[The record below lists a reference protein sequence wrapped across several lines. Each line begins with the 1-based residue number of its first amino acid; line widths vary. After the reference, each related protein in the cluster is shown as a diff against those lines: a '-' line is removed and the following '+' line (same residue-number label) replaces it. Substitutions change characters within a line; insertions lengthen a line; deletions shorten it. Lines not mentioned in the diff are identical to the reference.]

1 MKKMLN
7 KVEEAVDEM
16 IDGFVKARP
25 DHVKRWAGNPRVVV
39 RANQKG
45 PGKVGLV
52 IGNGSGHE
60 PIAVGWVG
68 DGMLDANAVGD
79 IFAAPPPELIC
90 DAIRAADS
98 GAGVL
103 LLISNHAGDVMNGE
117 AGADLARAAGIE
129 VETLWMYDDI
139 SSAPRD
145 QLDRR
150 RGAPGTT
157 FIYKIVGARAEQGAG
172 LQELKTLGESVRDAT
187 CTLAA
192 SLTPGVSP
200 LTRLPMFT
208 LPENEVF
215 VGMGVHGEPG
225 VASMPAGAADDIVA
239 FMAGKIL
246 DDLPFRQGDAVLAMV
261 NGMGGTTLMELLVIY
276 RKFAECLGERGVELA
291 ADPLIGTYVTTQEM
305 GGFSLSL
312 CRVEPSMVALWNE
325 PQGAPFFAM

>member
-7 KVEEAVDEM
+7 NVDNAVDEM
-16 IDGFVKARP
+16 IDGFIRSRP
-25 DHVKRWAGNPRVVV
+25 NHVKRWAGNPRVVV
-39 RANQKG
+39 RHTPKA

-68 DGMLDANAVGD
+68 EGMLDANAVGD
-79 IFAAPPPELIC
+79 IFAAPPPELVC
-90 DAIRAADS
+90 DAIRAADG

-117 AGADLARAAGIE
+117 AGADLAREAGSE

-139 SSAPRD
+139 STGPRD

-150 RGAPGTT
+150 RGGPGTT

-172 LQELKTLGESVRDAT
+172 LQELKALGESVRDVT

-200 LTRLPMFT
+200 LTGLPMFT

-225 VASMPAGAADDIVA
+225 MASLPAGSADEIVD

-246 DDLPFRQGDAVLAMV
+246 DDLPFRQGDQVLAMV
-261 NGMGGTTLMELLVIY
+261 NGMGGTTLMELFIVF
-276 RKFAECLGERGVELA
+276 RKFAQCLDERGVQLA
-291 ADPLIGTYVTTQEM
+291 ADPLVGTYVTTQEM

-312 CRVEPSMVALWNE
+312 CKADQTMVSLWNQ
-325 PQGAPFFAM
+325 PQNAPFFQL

>member
-7 KVEEAVDEM
+7 KVDDAVDEM
-16 IDGFVKARP
+16 IDGLVRARP
-25 DHVKRWAGNPRVVV
+25 GQVRRWEGNPRVVV
-39 RANQKG
+39 RATRKP

-90 DAIRAADS
+90 DAIRAADT

-117 AGADLARAAGIE
+117 AGADLAREAGIE

-139 SSAPRD
+139 STGPRD

-172 LQELKTLGESVRDAT
+172 LRELKALGEAVRNAT

-200 LTRLPMFT
+200 LTGLPMFS
-208 LPENEVF
+208 LPDNEIF

-225 VASMPAGAADDIVA
+225 MASLPAGSADAIVD

-246 DDLPFRQGDAVLAMV
+246 DDLPFRKGDKVLAMV
-261 NGMGGTTLMELLVIY
+261 NGMGGTTLMELMVIFRRY
-276 RKFAECLGERGVELA
+276 SQCLDERGVELA
-291 ADPLIGTYVTTQEM
+291 ADPLIGTFVTTQEM

-312 CRVEPSMVALWNE
+312 CRVEPTMIALWNE
-325 PQGAPFFAM
+325 PQGAPYFC